1 MRSVQDALYNW
12 LSIKVVCDARPEDTA
27 ARETL
32 DLFDEII
39 KNEQHLSNVEVT
51 TDDVMYYVTY
61 IHEGESKKTR
71 FPRELIAEYKTHD
84 NDTGS
89 AEVQI
94 AVINE
99 SIKN

>member
-32 DLFDEII
+32 DLFDDII
-39 KNEQHLSNVEVT
+39 KNEQHLTNIEVT

-71 FPRELIAEYKTHD
+71 FPRELI
-84 NDTGS
+84 
-89 AEVQI
+89 EVMLKQI
-94 AVINE
+94 NQEPDKYCNFPFENE
-99 SIKN
+99 